1 MRMQH
6 AINWSVRVRIFEFVV
21 NQRNLERPGLSV
33 GLRQIQV
40 NPRWAVNLVGDKGE
54 VFSLHCYWIC
64 LTTKPVRKSPGRW
77 VFGAGTCV
85 RASFWE
91 QPSTS
96 SK

>member
-21 NQRNLERPGLSV
+21 NQCNLERPGLSV
-33 GLRQIQV
+33 GLRQVQV
-40 NPRWAVNLVGDKGE
+40 NPRWDVNLVGDKGE
-54 VFSLHCYWIC
+54 VCSLHCYWIG
-64 LTTKPVRKSPGRW
+64 LITKPRKSPGRC
-77 VFGAGTCV
+77 VFGAGRCV